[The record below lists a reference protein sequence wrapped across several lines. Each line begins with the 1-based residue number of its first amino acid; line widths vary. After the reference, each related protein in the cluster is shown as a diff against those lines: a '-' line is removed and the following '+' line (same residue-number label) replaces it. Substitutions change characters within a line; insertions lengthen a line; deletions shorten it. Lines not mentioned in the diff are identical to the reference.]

1 MKEKARHVSAP
12 GKDPDQTD
20 QTPVTDYAIIVCES
34 WPVNLFLR
42 NKYNHI
48 EVRNKYN
55 HIEVAGRVKGCY
67 NDLIR
72 IVCNCLKIL
81 SFISDTYRTCSCER
95 IRTCHIV

>member
-34 WPVNLFLR
+34 WPVNLFL
-42 NKYNHI
+42 
-48 EVRNKYN
+48 RNKYN

>member
-12 GKDPDQTD
+12 GKD
-20 QTPVTDYAIIVCES
+20 
-34 WPVNLFLR
+34 
-42 NKYNHI
+42 KG
-48 EVRNKYN
+48 KYN

-81 SFISDTYRTCSCER
+81 SFISDTHRTCSCEG

>member
-42 NKYNHI
+42 DLFL
-48 EVRNKYN
+48 RNKYN
-55 HIEVAGRVKGCY
+55 HIEKQ
-67 NDLIR
+67 I
-72 IVCNCLKIL
+72 
-81 SFISDTYRTCSCER
+81 
-95 IRTCHIV
+95 

>member
-48 EVRNKYN
+48 EV
-55 HIEVAGRVKGCY
+55 AGRVKGCY

-72 IVCNCLKIL
+72 IVYNCLKIL